1 MAEGIVGNMV
11 QICYQNIIESLASAI
26 VILDEHFKVRFINA
40 SAEVLFDI
48 SQRQAELIP
57 FQTMLPGEENLFA
70 SLTKVQETG
79 QAFIE
84 RDIKLYIPATGEI
97 AVDCAIK
104 LLEVDGEQDTIL
116 LEFFQLDSQQRIS
129 RDESLHAQQ
138 QVVRGLAHEI
148 KNPLGGLRGAAQLLE
163 RQLDSEDLKEYT
175 GIIITEADRLQNLMA
190 SMLGPYQQ
198 SKTSQV
204 NIHEVLQRVRQ
215 LVKVEV
221 DERLVFKADYDPSIP
236 DLEVDL
242 DQLVQ
247 VFLNIIRNA
256 VQAMN
261 GVGNIILRTRVKR
274 HVTIDNQRHRLAAS
288 IDIIDDGQGIPPSL
302 QESMFYPLVTSRP
315 EGTGLGLYICQSL
328 VHRNK
333 GAISCTSR
341 PGHTVFSV
349 VFPLE
354 QVSES

>member
-1 MAEGIVGNMV
+1 MA
-11 QICYQNIIESLASAI
+11 QISYQNIIENLTNAVI
-26 VILDEHFKVRFINA
+26 ILDETFKVRYINT
-40 SAEVLFDI
+40 SAEVLLDI

-57 FQTMLPGEENLFA
+57 FQAILPGEDSLFK
-70 SLTKVQETG
+70 SLVKVMETG
-79 QAFIE
+79 HSSLE
-84 RDIKLYIPATGEI
+84 RAIKLYIPTTGEI
-97 AVDCAIK
+97 NVDCAVK
-104 LLEVDGEQDTIL
+104 VLELESNKNFIL
-116 LEFFQLDSQQRIS
+116 LEFFQLDNQQRIS

-138 QVVRGLAHEI
+138 LVVRGLAHEI

-163 RQLDSEDLKEYT
+163 RKLDSDDLKEYT
-175 GIIITEADRLQNLMA
+175 GIIITEADRLQSLMD
-190 SMLGPYQQ
+190 SMLGPYQE
-198 SKTSQV
+198 SKSSQV

-215 LVKVEV
+215 LVKTEV
-221 DERLVFKADYDPSIP
+221 DERLSFKADYDPSIP

-242 DQLVQ
+242 NQLVQ
-247 VFLNIIRNA
+247 VFLNIVRNA

-261 GVGNIILRTRVKR
+261 GVGNIILKTRIKR
-274 HVTIDNQRHRLAAS
+274 HVTIDDSRYRLAVN
-288 IDIIDDGQGIPPSL
+288 IDIVDDGGGIPLSL
-302 QESMFYPLVTSRP
+302 QESMFYPLVTGRA

-354 QVSES
+354 QESDR

>member
-1 MAEGIVGNMV
+1 MSQVS
-11 QICYQNIIESLASAI
+11 YQNIVESLASAI
-26 VILDEHFKVRFINA
+26 VILDEHFKVRFINT
-40 SAEVLFDI
+40 SAEVLFDM

-57 FQTMLPGEENLFA
+57 FQTMLPGEEALFI
-70 SLTKVQETG
+70 SLRKVQETG
-79 QAFIE
+79 QAMIE
-84 RDIKLYIPATGEI
+84 REIKLYIPATGETM
-97 AVDCAIK
+97 VDCALK
-104 LLEVDGEQDTIL
+104 LLEVDGLCHTFL
-116 LEFFQLDSQQRIS
+116 LEFFQLDNQQRIS

-163 RQLDSEDLKEYT
+163 RQLESEDLKEYT
-175 GIIITEADRLQNLMA
+175 GIIISEADRLQNLMT
-190 SMLGPYQQ
+190 SMLGPHQQ
-198 SKTSQV
+198 SKTGQV

-221 DERLVFKADYDPSIP
+221 DERLTFIADYDPSIP
-236 DLEVDL
+236 DLAVDL

-261 GVGNIILRTRVKR
+261 GVGNITLKTRIKR
-274 HVTIDNQRHRLAAS
+274 HVTIDNHRYRLAVG

-333 GAISCTSR
+333 GVISCTSR
-341 PGHTVFSV
+341 PGHTVFSI

-354 QVSES
+354 QVSDS

>member
-1 MAEGIVGNMV
+1 MD
-11 QICYQNIIESLASAI
+11 QISYQNIIENLTNAVI
-26 VILDEHFKVRFINA
+26 ILDKAFKVRFLNS

-57 FQTMLPGEENLFA
+57 FQAILPGEDNLFK
-70 SLTKVQETG
+70 SLVKVMETG
-79 QAFIE
+79 HSSLQRE
-84 RDIKLYIPATGEI
+84 IKLYIPTTGEI
-97 AVDCAIK
+97 NVDCAVK
-104 LLEVDGEQDTIL
+104 LLELESNKKFIL
-116 LEFFQLDSQQRIS
+116 LEFFQLDNQQRMS

-138 QVVRGLAHEI
+138 LVVRGLAHEI

-163 RQLDSEDLKEYT
+163 RKLDSDDLKEYT
-175 GIIITEADRLQNLMA
+175 GIIITEADRLQSLMD
-190 SMLGPYQQ
+190 SMLGPYEET
-198 SKTSQV
+198 KASQV
-204 NIHEVLQRVRQ
+204 NIHEVLQRVRH
-215 LVKVEV
+215 LVKTEV
-221 DERLVFKADYDPSIP
+221 DGRLSFKADYDPSIP

-242 DQLVQ
+242 NQLVQ
-247 VFLNIIRNA
+247 VFLNIVRNA

-261 GVGNIILRTRVKR
+261 GVGNIILKTRIKR
-274 HVTIDNQRHRLAAS
+274 HVTIDDSRYRLAVN
-288 IDIIDDGQGIPPSL
+288 IEVVDDGGGIPLSL
-302 QESMFYPLVTSRP
+302 QESMFYPLVTGRA

-354 QVSES
+354 QESDR

>member
-1 MAEGIVGNMV
+1 MA

-26 VILDEHFKVRFINA
+26 VMLDQHFKVRFINA
-40 SAEVLFDI
+40 SAEVMFDI

-57 FQTMLPGEENLFA
+57 FQTILPGEENLFV
-70 SLTKVQETG
+70 SLAKVQQTG
-79 QAFIE
+79 QALIE
-84 RDIKLYIPATGEI
+84 REIKLYIPATGETT
-97 AVDCAIK
+97 VDCAIK
-104 LLEVDGEQDTIL
+104 LLEADGQQHTIL

-175 GIIITEADRLQNLMA
+175 GIIITEADRLQNLMT
-190 SMLGPYQQ
+190 SMLGPHQQ
-198 SKTSQV
+198 SKTGQV
-204 NIHEVLQRVRQ
+204 NIHEVIQRVRQ

-247 VFLNIIRNA
+247 IFLNIIRNA

-261 GVGNIILRTRVKR
+261 GVGNIILRTRIKR
-274 HVTIDNQRHRLAAS
+274 HVTIDNQRYRLAAG

-302 QESMFYPLVTSRP
+302 QESMFYPLVTGRA

-354 QVSES
+354 QAHDS